1 MLLSD
6 PELSELV
13 KKGESEQVEF
23 KETAQNRDAIRQ
35 AICSF
40 ANDLAGSRKPGVV
53 VIGLRDDGSCAKLT
67 IDDELLKLLGGLR
80 GDGKILPFPV
90 MSVERRRVAGCDV
103 AVVQVSPSAD
113 TPHRVDGRCWIRVG
127 SRRAQ
132 ATREEERILA
142 EKRVSSQLE
151 YDSRGMP
158 GATINDLDMGYFEQ
172 FYLPLAVSPE
182 VLEENDRSSYEQ
194 LRALRFLSSAGRP
207 APASLLT
214 LAHEPRDFL
223 PCAYV
228 QFLRFAGEEM
238 TDPIR
243 AQREVSGRLIEQLEE
258 VTRLLRVNVEA
269 SMSITSEPIHKIS
282 YDYPPEALRQFA
294 YNAVMH
300 RDYELPSPVQLHWY
314 KERIEIIS
322 PGGAY
327 GNVTPDSLGEPG
339 VVSYRNPLVA
349 EVMKNAGFIERFG
362 VGIQLAKKALM
373 RNGNPPPEFQVES
386 GLVRVTVKRR
396 T

>member
-1 MLLSD
+1 M
-6 PELSELV
+6 LSEQELYDLV
-13 KKGESEQVEF
+13 KLGESERVEF
-23 KETAQNRDAIRQ
+23 KETARDKDAIRQ

-40 ANDLAGSRKPGVV
+40 ANDLAGSEKPGVV
-53 VIGLRDDGSCAKLT
+53 VIGLRDDGSCANLT
-67 IDDELLKLLGGLR
+67 IEDELLTLLGGLR

-90 MSVERRRVAGCDV
+90 MSVERRRVAGCEV
-103 AVVQVSPSAD
+103 AVVQVSPSED

-132 ATREEERILA
+132 ATREEERILV

-151 YDSRGMP
+151 FDSRGVL

-172 FYLPLAVSPE
+172 FYLPLAISPE
-182 VLEENDRSSYEQ
+182 VLEENDRSALEQ
-194 LRALRFLSSAGRP
+194 LRALRFLSSDGRP
-207 APASLLT
+207 NPAALLT
-214 LAHEPRDFL
+214 LAHEPRDFF
-223 PCAYV
+223 PCAYI

-243 AQREVSGRLIEQLEE
+243 AQREVSGRLTEQLEE
-258 VTRLLRVNVEA
+258 VTRLLKANVEA
-269 SMSITSEPIHKIS
+269 SMSVTSEPIHQVS
-282 YDYPPEALRQFA
+282 YDYPPSALRQIV

-300 RDYELPSPVQLHWY
+300 RDYELPLPVQLHWY

-327 GNVTPDSLGEPG
+327 GNVTTKSFGEPG

-349 EVMKNAGFIERFG
+349 EVMKNAGYIERFG
-362 VGIQLAKKALM
+362 VGIQVAKKALR

-386 GLVRVTVKRR
+386 GLVRVTVRR
-396 T
+396 RA